1 MSDISQQAKSGAS
14 WLAISQIIQPVWEF
28 IVGIALARILT
39 PKDFGIVAM
48 GVIFFSLATAIS
60 NMGISNVLIQKE
72 KLEQIDID
80 TSQTIAALSG
90 IIIYF
95 VLIFL
100 SYFIN
105 LFFKEPLAADV
116 LRVFSLNFIINGIT
130 MIPAALMAK
139 EMRFRIISLID
150 ILSSGIYGVSALFI
164 AYLGYGLWSLVH
176 SVILAA
182 LFRCVASCITAS
194 YFPKFGW
201 NGKVAVH
208 VIKFGGGLT
217 LASVLNYTARNLDF
231 FVIGKFLGS
240 AQLGLYKRAYDLAV
254 IPKEKVADSLSRVLL
269 PFLCKIREDKAW
281 TKSAFLKTNKTIA
294 LICVPVLLFSFLSA
308 PEIINVLYGEQW
320 TGAIKSFQIM
330 SLGGIFYALFAPF
343 GSVLVAYGKT
353 RLYLSVQTIYSL
365 LLLVL
370 TLVGV
375 NYGIEG
381 VSIGVVVSLFI
392 VLNACVYFV
401 KDTIT
406 LSTREFIHSLS
417 LPLFIGTTVV
427 SVLMTFKYFLTIND
441 SLTKLFINS
450 VLATLVYVCFLW
462 FYKDDLLEE
471 LRISLVGR
479 IVKVRCTLIGHLRE
493 KI

>member
-14 WLAISQIIQPVWEF
+14 WLAISQIIQPAWEF
-28 IVGIALARILT
+28 VVGIVLARILT

-72 KLEQIDID
+72 KLEKIDID

-90 IIIYF
+90 VIIYF
-95 VLIFL
+95 VLVLL
-100 SYFIN
+100 SYFVN
-105 LFFKEPLAADV
+105 SFFKEPQAADV

-130 MIPAALMAK
+130 MIPAALMTK
-139 EMRFRIISLID
+139 EMRFRAISIID
-150 ILSSGIYGVSALFI
+150 IMSSVIYGGSALFI

-176 SVILAA
+176 SVIFAA
-182 LFRCVASCITAS
+182 LFRCVASCIVAS
-194 YFPKFGW
+194 YIPRFGW
-201 NGKVAVH
+201 HNATAVH
-208 VIKFGGGLT
+208 VFKFGGGLT
-217 LASVLNYTARNLDF
+217 VASVLNYTARNLDF
-231 FVIGKFLGS
+231 FIIGKFLGS

-269 PFLCKIREDKAW
+269 PFLCKIRDDKAW

-308 PEIINVLYGEQW
+308 PEIVNVLYGEQW

-343 GSVLVAYGKT
+343 GSVLVAYWKT
-353 RLYLSVQTIYSL
+353 RLYLSVQAIYSL
-365 LLLVL
+365 LLLVF

-375 NYGIEG
+375 KYGIEG
-381 VSIGVVVSLFI
+381 VSIGVVASLFI

-401 KDTIT
+401 KDIIA
-406 LSTREFIHSLS
+406 LSVREFFHSLL
-417 LPLFIGTTVV
+417 LPLIIGITVLIIIA
-427 SVLMTFKYFLTIND
+427 SFNTIFKLND
-441 SLTKLFINS
+441 NAIKLAANS
-450 VLATLVYVCFLW
+450 VLASLTYFSFML
-462 FYKDDLLEE
+462 FYNDDLLEE
-471 LRISLVGR
+471 LRTSLIIR
-479 IVKVRCTLIGHLRE
+479 IVKVKSLFNGQ
-493 KI
+493 